1 MFEAEE
7 NVESVIFQALSH
19 PMRRTIL
26 RIIGSRPEGIS
37 YSELIA
43 ELNLSTGKLNYHIE
57 QLQGLI
63 ERDTNHRY
71 VLTSFGRKA
80 LNQLE
85 QLKREVSPEDEN
97 FVKMAES
104 SQQSSLQPTLRS
116 FLLLKI
122 AFSFLILFMWGYM
135 AYIAITEGAPIIVYV
150 ILPVLFIIGLGLL
163 ASLVLALK
171 KTPVWLKRL
180 ERRLLG
186 PG

>member
-1 MFEAEE
+1 MFEVEE
-7 NVESVIFQALSH
+7 EVESVIFQALSH
-19 PMRRTIL
+19 PMRRTTL

-63 ERDTNHRY
+63 ERDTNQRY

-85 QLKREVSPEDEN
+85 QLKREVSPEDET
-97 FVKMAES
+97 FVKMAKS

-116 FLLLKI
+116 FLLVGI

-135 AYIAITEGAPIIVYV
+135 AYIAVTEGAPIIVYV
-150 ILPVLFIIGLGLL
+150 ILPFLFVIGLGLL

-171 KTPVWLKRL
+171 KTPDWVKRL

>member
-1 MFEAEE
+1 MFEVEE

-19 PMRRTIL
+19 PMRRTTL
-26 RIIGSRPEGIS
+26 RIIGYRPEGIS

-63 ERDTNHRY
+63 ERGTNHRY
-71 VLTSFGRKA
+71 FLTSFGRKA
-80 LNQLE
+80 LNQME
-85 QLKREVSPEDEN
+85 QLKREVSPEDAN
-97 FVKMAES
+97 FVKMAKS
-104 SQQSSLQPTLRS
+104 SQKYSLQPTLRS
-116 FLLLKI
+116 FLLVGI

-135 AYIAITEGAPIIVYV
+135 AYIAVTEGAPIIVYV
-150 ILPVLFIIGLGLL
+150 ILPVLFVIGLGLL

-171 KTPVWLKRL
+171 KTPDWVKRL

>member
-1 MFEAEE
+1 MFEVEE
-7 NVESVIFQALSH
+7 NVERVIFQALSH

-43 ELNLSTGKLNYHIE
+43 ELSLSTGKLNYHIE

-63 ERDTNHRY
+63 ERDVNHRY
-71 VLTSFGRKA
+71 FLTSFGRKA

-85 QLKREVSPEDEN
+85 QLRREVSSEDEN
-97 FVKMAES
+97 FVKMARL
-104 SQQSSLQPTLRS
+104 SQQSSLQPALRA
-116 FLLLKI
+116 FLLVGV
-122 AFSFLILFMWGYM
+122 AFLLLILFMWGYM
-135 AYIAITEGAPIIVYV
+135 AYIAVSEGAPFIVYV
-150 ILPVLFIIGLGLL
+150 ILPVLFVIGFGLL

-171 KTPVWLKRL
+171 KTPDWVKRL